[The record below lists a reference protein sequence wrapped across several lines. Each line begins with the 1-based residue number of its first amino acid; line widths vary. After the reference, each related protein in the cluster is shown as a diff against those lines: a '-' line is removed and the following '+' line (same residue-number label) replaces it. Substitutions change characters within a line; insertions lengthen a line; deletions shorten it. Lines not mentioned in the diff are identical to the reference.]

1 MTNKRVHIFTKVL
14 LFLITFFIS
23 TSIVYHFTPTIQV
36 HATDPT
42 NGDGRY
48 HSGQGTDGATT
59 SMVLQGGPSYKKTC
73 IGIYIA
79 EKGDGEPASNVI
91 LISND
96 ESILGRSQEAYKIDC
111 KDESFH
117 WSLNVAHF
125 DNAAGELKYPVNYV
139 GGKFV
144 PNGNEVAKFLTD
156 TTKFNGMPV
165 WQKYAEYYWSQ
176 DPVGNTTVYNK
187 LMENPEDYVLIV
199 VPIAWMNAY
208 DDHKNMG
215 NLIIATA
222 DGWAKHYRDKNMP
235 EGCKYTNAMTHE
247 GLPYSMTVQGTWFE
261 GKLRGHDGE
270 RARKL
275 SNNDIL
281 TEGYAMHIIELD
293 GAIIH
298 TYDELSE
305 KRIRLNKTSEMSF
318 FI

>member
-1 MTNKRVHIFTKVL
+1 MTNKRVHIFTKML
-14 LFLITFFIS
+14 LFLIAFFIS

-91 LISND
+91 LISKD
-96 ESILGRSQEAYKIDC
+96 ASIFYKSSEAYKIAC
-111 KDESFH
+111 KDESFQ
-117 WSLNVAHF
+117 WSLNVGHF
-125 DNAAGELKYPVNYV
+125 QEASLLEYPVKYV

-144 PNGNEVAKFLTD
+144 PNGNETAKYLT
-156 TTKFNGMPV
+156 TPV
-165 WQKYAEYYWSQ
+165 DGTPRWQLFAQECWSQ
-176 DPVGNTTVYNK
+176 DPVDNTTVYNK

-208 DDHKNMG
+208 DNNKNMG

-222 DGWAKHYRDKNMP
+222 DGWAKYYRDKNMP
-235 EGCKYTNAMTHE
+235 NGCKYTNAMTHE
-247 GLPYSMTVQGTWFE
+247 GLPYSMTVSGTWFE

-275 SNNDIL
+275 SNDDIL